1 MMTNVNTQ
9 MEILR
14 NLRKAGFIIEMDDFG
29 SGYSSLNLL
38 REMPVDVLKIDMVFL
53 QQANQNA
60 RAKAIVE
67 DIIGLSSR
75 LGMASLTEGVETQA
89 QYDSLMKMGCQMYQG
104 YYFAKPMPEGDFD
117 QLLSRERQ
125 RH

>member
-1 MMTNVNTQ
+1 MKKFT
-9 MEILR
+9 
-14 NLRKAGFIIEMDDFG
+14 
-29 SGYSSLNLL
+29 
-38 REMPVDVLKIDMVFL
+38 VFL
-53 QQANQNA
+53 FALLFTLICSA
-60 RAKAIVE
+60 WSTAEESEKTEIISGAYMYYLLDDGTAEI
-67 DIIGLSSR
+67 IKYIGLSSR